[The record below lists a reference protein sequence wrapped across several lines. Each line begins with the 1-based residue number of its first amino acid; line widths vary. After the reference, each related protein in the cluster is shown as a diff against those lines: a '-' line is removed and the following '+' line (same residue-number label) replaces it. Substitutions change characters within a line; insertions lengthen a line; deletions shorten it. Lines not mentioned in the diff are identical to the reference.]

1 MSFFNMCI
9 LSNVRQIRKAMRQVR
24 AARTVALIIGAFF
37 VCYIPYTVV
46 AVMTALTGK
55 EPTYDVN
62 FAVNF
67 MAFASGLVDP
77 TVCLLVNRD
86 FWASFRILVG
96 LRRRELLRSAAL
108 AFAEAIASN
117 EPADWGVD
125 GCRRRFMSIES
136 GSSSV
141 DSSDW
146 AVFRERWNE
155 LQAAAERRRSSTGL
169 ASTSAAASPM
179 ESPVVVVENGFQHQA
194 LGIGRS
200 KSVAFTDGRLEPL
213 PVDLATVSG

>member
-1 MSFFNMCI
+1 
-9 LSNVRQIRKAMRQVR
+9 MRQVR

-46 AVMTALTGK
+46 TVMTALTGA
-55 EPTYDVN
+55 EPVYDVN

-136 GSSSV
+136 GGSSV

-155 LQAAAERRRSSTGL
+155 LQAAAERRRSSTGA
-169 ASTSAAASPM
+169 ASTGVAASPV
-179 ESPVVVVENGFQHQA
+179 ESSAAVENGNSLKHQT
-194 LGIGRS
+194 LRIGPS
-200 KSVAFTDGRLEPL
+200 KSVAISDGRLDSL
-213 PVDLATVSG
+213 PVSSSRDLATVSG